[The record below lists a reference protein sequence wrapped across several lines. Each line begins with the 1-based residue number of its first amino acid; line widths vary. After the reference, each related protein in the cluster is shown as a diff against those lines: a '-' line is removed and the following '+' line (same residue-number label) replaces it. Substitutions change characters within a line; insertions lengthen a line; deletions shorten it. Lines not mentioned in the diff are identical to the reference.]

1 MSKSLE
7 QKWVFTRPKGVT
19 YTAMCI
25 WVDNNIHKPD
35 CDLDKAYMYIWLIC
49 NMLVCKKK
57 YFGDRWQDYNDFS
70 SYLANDVFFRLRSER
85 LVAVKSVLNYVKSIM
100 NFRKMQYCN
109 EMFSEVIDTNK
120 PQYDYFNN
128 DLFNEVTKNKL
139 ELYNHVEL
147 EIRIRDI
154 LVDTPNIILA
164 NIAESY
170 KSNKRVYENLYISCL
185 LTIINRMT
193 LPNHNERILGKKV
206 KSNTSFNDV
215 DYITNNTDRELIIW
229 HLPKELNDVVSIIVN
244 RTYSTLIN
252 EIKEAIN
259 DSKVDEDEYASILAT
274 GFFGDSTD
282 DR

>member
-1 MSKSLE
+1 
-7 QKWVFTRPKGVT
+7 
-19 YTAMCI
+19 
-25 WVDNNIHKPD
+25 
-35 CDLDKAYMYIWLIC
+35 
-49 NMLVCKKK
+49 
-57 YFGDRWQDYNDFS
+57 
-70 SYLANDVFFRLRSER
+70 
-85 LVAVKSVLNYVKSIM
+85 
-100 NFRKMQYCN
+100 
-109 EMFSEVIDTNK
+109 MFSEVIDTNK

-170 KSNKRVYENLYISCL
+170 KSNKRIYENLYISCL